1 MTAKT
6 LNGTRRPV
14 YLESEQ
20 QDDLVRLCLR
30 LLNEVWTLRDRLTVV
45 EALLE
50 AHAGIPRESI
60 ETYVPEGK
68 LADELSTERLAM
80 IKRVMDAPFEG
91 EPLS

>member
-1 MTAKT
+1 MPSA
-6 LNGTRRPV
+6 NGSSRPV

-30 LLNEVWTLRDRLTVV
+30 LLNEVWTLRDRVTVI

-50 AHAGIPRESI
+50 THAGLPRERI
-60 ETYVPEGK
+60 ETYVPEGA
-68 LADELSTERLAM
+68 LAAELAAERLGM

>member
-1 MTAKT
+1 MATR
-6 LNGTRRPV
+6 NGTRRPV

-50 AHAGIPRESI
+50 THAAIPRESI
-60 ETYVPEGK
+60 ETYVPEAA
-68 LADELSTERLAM
+68 LAEELAAERLAM
-80 IKRVMDAPFEG
+80 IKRVMDAPFESG
-91 EPLS
+91 PLS